1 MVGAGGGAGRGIKRL
16 DPEGPHFPPTRPSA
30 LAMCAPPT
38 PTTAAPTHS
47 AEPSRIF
54 CHLTVPRSKKAEGQ
68 ARKLAAKEAKVAK
81 EEAAQAAI
89 EDAEWEVGG
98 KKANKKQEAD
108 AAKKAAKAERKAE
121 ADAQVRW
128 PPWLR

>member
-1 MVGAGGGAGRGIKRL
+1 MVRNHSDSFVFKARVRT
-16 DPEGPHFPPTRPSA
+16 FPLASERS
-30 LAMCAPPT
+30 AMCAPPT

-128 PPWLR
+128 PPWLH